1 MLWAGVVSVEIF
13 DVTGDAAADVSP
25 EKSSVG
31 AIPLFTESS
40 GAGDDSTDTVEGA
53 AVNSPLSDTS
63 EETAVSESAGIS
75 AGFWSAEQPHSSEA
89 HRIAAIMDLSV
100 FFI

>member
-1 MLWAGVVSVEIF
+1 MLFRSVVSEEIS
-13 DVTGDAAADVSP
+13 DVTGDSAVDVSP
-25 EKSSVG
+25 ENSSVG
-31 AIPLFTESS
+31 AIPLISESS
-40 GAGDDSTDTVEGA
+40 GAGDDSADTVEGA